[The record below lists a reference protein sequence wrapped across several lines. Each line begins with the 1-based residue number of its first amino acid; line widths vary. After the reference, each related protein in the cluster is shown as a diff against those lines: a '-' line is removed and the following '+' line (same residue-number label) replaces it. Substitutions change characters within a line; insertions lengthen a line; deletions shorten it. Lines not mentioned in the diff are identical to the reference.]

1 MSFRRRLLLL
11 FALTVL
17 LSVATVTA
25 IISTWTRRAF
35 DHANDERTA
44 AFVAQFHKEFQN
56 QGDDVRRRIEERRVY
71 PPQHE
76 HRWEQR
82 VPR

>member
-1 MSFRRRLLLL
+1 MRHPACHAAVI
-11 FALTVL
+11 ALAALCLWSAEARCDEVL
-17 LSVATVTA
+17 NSTRET
-25 IISTWTRRAF
+25 II
-35 DHANDERTA
+35 
-44 AFVAQFHKEFQN
+44 
-56 QGDDVRRRIEERRVY
+56 QGVHDDVRRRIEERRVY